1 MKHLQDV
8 HMSYASHLAHAWRLS
23 LILWC
28 TDSCHGFG
36 RTRSAT
42 KSAIPD
48 APLSI
53 FNRGLAHR
61 FGLRR
66 WAMVSP
72 HKAQRSVAKLAYD
85 GIVAVIAFVLWTGIA
100 LYLATQ
106 TIISLGLL
114 P

>member
-1 MKHLQDV
+1 M
-8 HMSYASHLAHAWRLS
+8 
-23 LILWC
+23 
-28 TDSCHGFG
+28 
-36 RTRSAT
+36 T

-72 HKAQRSVAKLAYD
+72 HKAQRSVAKLAQRWHRRRHRFCPVDRHRALPGNPNDYFA
-85 GIVAVIAFVLWTGIA
+85 GLVAVGSAVKGVA
-100 LYLATQ
+100 
-106 TIISLGLL
+106 
-114 P
+114 